1 MYNYQD
7 STSSVGAGLFFTS
20 VVVLGSFISLNLVLA
35 QIMYSFL
42 EEDEKAKQRLAL
54 KTTYKKAILSRL
66 DEKDKGK
73 ILNPSSVE

>member
-42 EEDEKAKQRLAL
+42 EEDEKAKQR
-54 KTTYKKAILSRL
+54 
-66 DEKDKGK
+66 
-73 ILNPSSVE
+73 